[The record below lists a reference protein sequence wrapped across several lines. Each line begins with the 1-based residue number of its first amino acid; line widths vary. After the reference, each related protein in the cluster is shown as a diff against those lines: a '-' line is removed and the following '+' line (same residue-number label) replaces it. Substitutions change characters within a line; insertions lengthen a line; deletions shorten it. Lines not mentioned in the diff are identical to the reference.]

1 MFINEGSAVEPAA
14 LMGSGHPPANS
25 NGLIKRAAHA
35 GKALI
40 VRQALVYGAN
50 ILGSV
55 ILARL
60 LPPDQYGYYGI
71 ALFAVAFLGIF
82 GGTGFAANL
91 IRTHEEP
98 TTDEL
103 RVLFTGQQLMVGVVF
118 IALWFA
124 APHLATIYK
133 MPEYGRWFF
142 RMIGGA
148 LALTS
153 MMVMPQI
160 RMERDLA
167 FDKLAVVEICQAVAF
182 NLSAILL
189 AWKGIGALSFSA
201 ALIIRAAV
209 GAVLAHLY
217 RPWSMGFK
225 WNSSLL
231 FRHLHFGVALQAGQ
245 FVSML
250 KDSIS
255 PLFVG
260 MFLGA
265 AQVGYVTW
273 AANLAAY
280 SVWILMPMQRLYL
293 PFFAR
298 LQHDPNQLRKV
309 VSFTLWM
316 ANTVAAPLT
325 VVTLALSRPITV
337 LIFGDKWLVA
347 LPLFFLFSIG
357 NIFVPC
363 STPLVGV
370 LNALGKSRKTLSI
383 SLMWMA
389 TTWIFGVPCI
399 MLFGVNGFG
408 VALLG
413 VQLTNLVL
421 YWMVWKDIAVSPLPA
436 FWPSWPL
443 AALIGA
449 LLFLLQ
455 LALPIHS
462 TLSLCCY
469 GLAGFAAYSYALWL
483 GSRQKILSII
493 RMMRRPA

>member
-1 MFINEGSAVEPAA
+1 MHEVSTVKLAAHVESGGPSANLNNV
-14 LMGSGHPPANS
+14 
-25 NGLIKRAAHA
+25 IKRAAHA
-35 GKALI
+35 GKALLL
-40 VRQALVYGAN
+40 RQVFVYGAN

-55 ILARL
+55 ILARQ
-60 LPPDQYGYYGI
+60 LPPSEYGYYGI
-71 ALFAVAFLGIF
+71 VLFAVAFLGIF

-91 IRTHEEP
+91 IRIHEEP
-98 TTDEL
+98 SVEEL
-103 RVLFTGQQLMVGVVF
+103 RVLFTVQQLIVGLLF
-118 IALWFA
+118 IVLWFA
-124 APHLATIYK
+124 APYLASIYK

-148 LALTS
+148 LVLTS
-153 MMVMPQI
+153 MMVIPQI
-160 RMERDLA
+160 KMERELA
-167 FDKLAVVEICQAVAF
+167 FDKLAVVEVCQAFAF

-189 AWKGIGALSFSA
+189 AWKGVGALSFSA
-201 ALIIRAAV
+201 ALMVRAAI
-209 GAVLAHLY
+209 GAVLAHHY
-217 RPWSMGFK
+217 MPWSIGFK
-225 WNSSLL
+225 WNPPLL
-231 FRHLHFGVALQAGQ
+231 FRHLHFGIALQAGQ

-280 SVWILMPMQRLYL
+280 AVWILMPMQRLYL
-293 PFFAR
+293 PFFSR
-298 LQHDPNQLRKV
+298 LQHDRNQLKNV

-325 VVTLALSRPITV
+325 AITLALSRPLTI

-363 STPLVGV
+363 STPLLGA
-370 LNALGKSRKTLSI
+370 LNALGESRKTLLV

-399 MLFGVNGFG
+399 MLFGVNGLG

-421 YWMVWKDIAVSPLPA
+421 YWMVWRKLAVAPLPT

-443 AALIGA
+443 ATCIGA

-455 LALPIHS
+455 SALPIHS
-462 TLSLCCY
+462 VFSLCCY
-469 GLAGFAAYSYALWL
+469 GLAGIAAYGYLLWL
-483 GSRQKILSII
+483 ICQQKILSII
-493 RMMRRPA
+493 HMMRKPA